1 MDFLVE
7 PDGLTQPRAWKGII
21 EHKTLGAPGGRT
33 YTQLIN
39 ETELTDKETRL
50 KPEGPTPMI
59 W

>member
-33 YTQLIN
+33 TLNIRN
-39 ETELTDKETRL
+39 
-50 KPEGPTPMI
+50 
-59 W
+59 